1 MSILDLPDEI
11 LLCILNKL
19 NNINVLYSL
28 VDVNERFDRLALDS
42 IYIRDLD
49 FTANDASQE
58 FLDRLCTSI
67 LPRIHHQINKLTLG
81 QLSIERL
88 LHIVDYPQ
96 LYSLSL
102 VFCQPEIILN
112 YLIGDTILVRL
123 VNKQITHFNLKTEFR
138 TTELFD
144 RYEPTL
150 FALILSLAKCLTDF
164 TFVQCLRD
172 ASTNSLFTLFS
183 TNCVSS
189 TLTKLKIDVNTFDDC
204 LYILDGRFDCLSTLI
219 IDIEKIRPL
228 LSIIDTTK
236 KISKLKYL
244 SLTSI
249 SATSYYHEFVPLF
262 RRISNLEELTLFLF
276 VKRINSTYI
285 DGIHLNDEIL
295 VRMPRLNKFTFSI
308 TTLVCNR
315 RSHIILPSND
325 DIQRSF
331 IERRYRQI
339 GSYADDNTMKIRAR
353 CHIYSLPYQFHMFHN
368 VTNSFNGGIFNKVR
382 SVIVTD
388 DICPFEHEFFQII
401 SQSFPFLQTLSIQN
415 DEPQKSKKNSIT
427 FITFSHLAVLN
438 LELAHIDYVEQ
449 FLFERKARL
458 PCLSHLTIQYES
470 LVTITNNF
478 TNDATRYNFTQLKTL
493 VTEKSFVR
501 PENFHSYF
509 PQL

>member
-1 MSILDLPDEI
+1 
-11 LLCILNKL
+11 
-19 NNINVLYSL
+19 
-28 VDVNERFDRLALDS
+28 
-42 IYIRDLD
+42 
-49 FTANDASQE
+49 
-58 FLDRLCTSI
+58 RLCTSI

-112 YLIGDTILVRL
+112 YFIGDTILVRL

-150 FALILSLAKCLTDF
+150 FALVLSFAKCLTDF

-204 LYILDGRFDCLSTLI
+204 LYILDGRLDCLSTLI

-262 RRISNLEELTLFLF
+262 RRMSNLEELTLFLF

-285 DGIHLNDEIL
+285 DGIHLN
-295 VRMPRLNKFTFSI
+295 
-308 TTLVCNR
+308 
-315 RSHIILPSND
+315 
-325 DIQRSF
+325 
-331 IERRYRQI
+331 
-339 GSYADDNTMKIRAR
+339 
-353 CHIYSLPYQFHMFHN
+353 
-368 VTNSFNGGIFNKVR
+368 
-382 SVIVTD
+382 
-388 DICPFEHEFFQII
+388 
-401 SQSFPFLQTLSIQN
+401 
-415 DEPQKSKKNSIT
+415 
-427 FITFSHLAVLN
+427 
-438 LELAHIDYVEQ
+438 
-449 FLFERKARL
+449 
-458 PCLSHLTIQYES
+458 
-470 LVTITNNF
+470 
-478 TNDATRYNFTQLKTL
+478 
-493 VTEKSFVR
+493 
-501 PENFHSYF
+501 
-509 PQL
+509 